1 MKQTMA
7 NWFKAVSDET
17 RLTILELLIQGETC
31 GCTLIDKLDIT
42 QPTMSYHLRYLTD
55 SGLIMS
61 YKEGVWKKHHVNME
75 AIEAMISFLTKLKA
89 TKVACTDDQNCI

>member
-7 NWFKAVSDET
+7 NWFKALSDET
-17 RLTILELLIQGETC
+17 RLTILQLLKQGETC

-55 SGLIMS
+55 FGMITSH
-61 YKEGVWKKHHVNME
+61 KEGVWKKHHVNTE
-75 AIEAMISFLTKLKA
+75 VIDAMISFLTELKA
-89 TKVACTDDQNCI
+89 TKEGCSHD